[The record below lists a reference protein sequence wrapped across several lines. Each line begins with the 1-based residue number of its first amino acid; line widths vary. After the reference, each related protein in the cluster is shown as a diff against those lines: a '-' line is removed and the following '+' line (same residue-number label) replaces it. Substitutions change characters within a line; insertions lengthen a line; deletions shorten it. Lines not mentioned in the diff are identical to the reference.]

1 MKRGDMVHVYH
12 SSTGSIDVYGTLL
25 EVLSYKE
32 AFPDSNFAKGSWSD
46 FPCGRILLGDGRVEV
61 HPMNIVFRVDDV

>member
-1 MKRGDMVHVYH
+1 MVHVYH

-25 EVLSYKE
+25 EVLSYRE
-32 AFPDSNFAKGSWSD
+32 AFPDSKWAGERLGEN

-61 HPMNIVFRVDDV
+61 HPMNIVFQVDDV